1 MATEISQ
8 RAASDSDTVA
18 PLVEARDVSV
28 VYGSEGNAVRALSGF
43 TGELRAGEIV
53 GLVGPNGSGKTTL
66 VRAIT
71 GGVPLVSGQ
80 LRVAGDDVSAL
91 SARELALRVAVVPQT
106 PMLPEAFRAL
116 DCVLMGRTPHL
127 SLLQSEGETDVEIA
141 RQAMIATDVWSFA
154 DRMIGELSGGERQR
168 VVIARALAQ
177 QSPILLLDEPT
188 AHLDIGHQSDV
199 LEMARTL
206 REREGKAVLAIVHD
220 LTIAAQYCDRLIML
234 DRGEIVREG
243 HPSHVIQEDVLARV
257 YGTQVTVF
265 AHPKTGLPV
274 VAPSLEDR

>member
-8 RAASDSDTVA
+8 RAASDTAGA
-18 PLVEARDVSV
+18 PLIEARDASV
-28 VYGSEGNAVRALSGF
+28 VYGSDGNAVRALSGF

-71 GGVPLVSGQ
+71 RGVPLESGQ

-106 PMLPEAFRAL
+106 PMLPERFRAL

-127 SLLQSEGETDVEIA
+127 SLLQNEGETDVEIA
-141 RQAMIATDVWSFA
+141 RQAMIATDVWPFA

-177 QSPILLLDEPT
+177 QAPILLLDEPT
-188 AHLDIGHQSDV
+188 AHLDIGHQSEV

-234 DRGEIVREG
+234 DHGEIVREG
-243 HPSHVIQEDVLARV
+243 HPSHVIQEDVLAKV
-257 YGTQVTVF
+257 YRTQVTVLS
-265 AHPKTGLPV
+265 HPKTGLPV
-274 VAPSLEDR
+274 VAPSLKDR